1 MLLCITFLY
10 NLHFTCFI
18 SQVQTSFYIWLFS
31 LPSALMAEQLSIFV
45 TSFYSAIAHIPSNN
59 LLCHAHNVLERGF
72 VVVIVYILADS
83 SSISERR
90 SVVRDIQEKVKDF
103 LKNPAAK
110 QELREIVEQTLGD
123 ELHHLGITS
132 VSAD

>member
-1 MLLCITFLY
+1 M
-10 NLHFTCFI
+10 
-18 SQVQTSFYIWLFS
+18 
-31 LPSALMAEQLSIFV
+31 
-45 TSFYSAIAHIPSNN
+45 
-59 LLCHAHNVLERGF
+59 LERGF

-103 LKNPAAK
+103 LKNPSAK